1 MTDKLRE
8 YFDEMVV
15 FKDIKNT
22 SFFNNLNLPSFL
34 RDYLLKIFQDE
45 NGDIDY
51 DGMNEFIKKRIPRK
65 EDWIAIKDR
74 IVIGGERVKFLTKIS
89 VDIDVATQAISFS
102 LPDFGL
108 TNKETIIEPH
118 AWQNVKDDLISA
130 RDVWGIVELGYRYPD
145 NFDVEFEEK
154 GNKSRARTKEKGKIK
169 LCSFKNFCPYTIDLD
184 YYKDIRNEFDIHEWI
199 DLVLGAV
206 DYNADGYENEHQK
219 LAVLTRLLPFI
230 EKRLN
235 IIELAPKGTGKSYL
249 FGHVSKYGAL
259 VDGGKVTRS
268 KMFFDT
274 VSRKYGFIQGN
285 DFVAIDEIK
294 LVKFNDDNEMRSIL
308 QGYMEYGTFNING
321 FEGEADAGIVFLGNI
336 SQDYMDEYQYMLN
349 ELPHLFQETALLD
362 RIHGF
367 IKGWDIPRMND
378 NLKLTGWALNSEYF
392 CSIMHLLR
400 DDTSYRT
407 IVDRLIEVPE
417 KADTRDTEAVKR
429 IATAYLKLLFPNVR
443 KTADISVKDFKNYC
457 LKPAMKMREIVR
469 MQQIYLDKEYKGK
482 EIPDFKIVANEE

>member
-15 FKDIKNT
+15 YKNIKNT
-22 SFFNNLNLPSFL
+22 SFFSSLNLPSFL
-34 RDYLLKIFQDE
+34 RDYLIKIFQDDE
-45 NGDIDY
+45 GNINY
-51 DGMNEFIKKRIPRK
+51 DGMSEFIKTRIPRK
-65 EDWIAIKDR
+65 EDWNFIKNR
-74 IVIGGERVKFLTKIS
+74 IVIDGDRVKFLARIS
-89 VDIDVATQAISFS
+89 IDINVSNQSITFC

-108 TNKETIIEPH
+108 LNKDTIIEPH
-118 AWQNVKDDLISA
+118 VWEEVKDDLISS
-130 RDVWGIVELGYRYPD
+130 RDVWGIVELGYKYPD
-145 NFDVEFEEK
+145 DFDVCFE
-154 GNKSRARTKEKGKIK
+154 KSKAKYKENGKIK

-184 YYKDIRNEFDIHEWI
+184 YYKDVSHEFDIHEWI
-199 DLVLGAV
+199 DILLGAV
-206 DYNADGYENEHQK
+206 DYNADGYDNEHQK

-230 EKRLN
+230 EKKLN

-249 FGHVSKYGAL
+249 FGHVSKYGTL
-259 VDGGKVTRS
+259 VDGGKVSRS
-268 KMFFDT
+268 KMFYDN
-274 VSRKYGFIQGN
+274 VSKKYGFIQGN

-308 QGYMEYGTFNING
+308 QGYMEYGTFNCNG

-336 SQDYMDEYQYMLN
+336 SQDNMDEYSYMLD
-349 ELPHLFQETALLD
+349 ELPSLFQETALLD

-392 CSIMHLLR
+392 CSVMHALR
-400 DDTSYRT
+400 DDASYRT
-407 IVDRLIEVPE
+407 IVDRLIDVPE

-429 IATAYLKLLFPNVR
+429 ISTAYLKLLFPYVR
-443 KTADISVKDFKNYC
+443 KVTDIETSKFKNYC

-469 MQQIYLDKEYKGK
+469 TQQEWIDKEYKGK
-482 EIPDFKIVANEE
+482 SIPEFQIKTYEE

>member
-15 FKDIKNT
+15 YKNIKNT
-22 SFFNNLNLPSFL
+22 SFFSSLNLPSFL
-34 RDYLLKIFQDE
+34 RDYLIKIFQDDE
-45 NGDIDY
+45 GNIDY
-51 DGMNEFIKKRIPRK
+51 DGMSEFIKTRIPRK
-65 EDWIAIKDR
+65 EDWNSIKNR
-74 IVIGGERVKFLTKIS
+74 IVIDGDRVKFLARIS
-89 VDIDVATQAISFS
+89 IDINVGNQSISFS

-108 TNKETIIEPH
+108 MNRDTIIEPH
-118 AWQNVKDDLISA
+118 VWEEVKDDLISS
-130 RDVWGIVELGYRYPD
+130 RDVWGIVELGYKYPD
-145 NFDVEFEEK
+145 DFDVSFE
-154 GNKSRARTKEKGKIK
+154 KSKAKYKEKGKIK

-184 YYKDIRNEFDIHEWI
+184 YYKDVSHEFDIHEWI
-199 DLVLGAV
+199 DVLLGAV
-206 DYNADGYENEHQK
+206 DYNADGYDNEHQK

-230 EKRLN
+230 EKKLN

-249 FGHVSKYGAL
+249 FGHVSKYGTL
-259 VDGGKVTRS
+259 VDGGKVSRS
-268 KMFFDT
+268 KMFYDN

-308 QGYMEYGTFNING
+308 QGYMEYGTFNCNG

-336 SQDYMDEYQYMLN
+336 SQDNMDEYAYMLD
-349 ELPHLFQETALLD
+349 ELPPLFQETALLD

-392 CSIMHLLR
+392 CSVMHALR
-400 DDTSYRT
+400 DDASYRT
-407 IVDRLIEVPE
+407 IVDRLIDVPE

-429 IATAYLKLLFPNVR
+429 IATAYLKLLFPYVR
-443 KTADISVKDFKNYC
+443 KVTDIDTSKFKNYC

-469 MQQIYLDKEYKGK
+469 LQQEWIDKEYKGK
-482 EIPDFKIVANEE
+482 AIPEFQIKAYEE